1 MKHLALM
8 LLLALPVLGFAQGNI
23 KGVIVD
29 AENLTLPG
37 ATVFIES
44 LETGTVTNN
53 VGSFLLTGIPAG
65 THELQVSYI
74 GYQPVTQTVT
84 VVDGQTEF
92 IEVKLLAGVDLGV
105 NVLVLGDRLKGQARA
120 INQQKTNLNITN
132 IVAADQIG
140 RFPDANIGDAV
151 KRIPGITIQNDQGE
165 ARNIIVRGLA
175 PQLNSVMINGERIP
189 SAEGDNRNIQ
199 MDLIPADMIQTIE
212 VNKAVTPD
220 MDADAIGGAV
230 NLVTRQAPA
239 DQRLSLTAAS
249 GLNLLSQKPIWTG
262 GLVYGNRFFDDKL
275 GVVLSGSYNNHD
287 FGSDNVEFEWKNE
300 VESPLSGEDIEVDP
314 FVEEQQIRTYLV
326 QRVRRSASANFDLR
340 LNEKNTIFLRTMYN
354 WRDDWE
360 NRYRVVYKDI
370 EPIFQDGTETITG
383 WEGIAERE
391 TKGGLNNDRNRA
403 ARLEDQRVVNVSL
416 RGEHLIGNRLR
427 MDWMGTYA
435 RASEERLNERYITYA
450 NENTFPLSY
459 DLSDPMFPNIAPQD
473 PKDMAFNLFELDELT
488 EETQYTQEEDLIG
501 RMNFEYPIQ
510 LGGQK
515 GSIKFGAAYRD
526 KTKFRDNNFFEYSP
540 VGDDIET
547 LEDIT
552 RIDQTKDNF
561 LAGDQYEAGEYADP
575 EFLGDLD
582 LTNGNQ
588 FEQEEK
594 PDEFLGE
601 NYDASEVVTAGY
613 LMWQQNIANNFS
625 AIVGVRVE
633 NTQNEYTGNQIED
646 EENLVGQVT
655 ATSSYLNVLPGVHLK
670 YNATEN
676 LVLRAAWTNTLAR
689 PNYFDL
695 VPVRSIIAEDEEIF
709 EGNPDLNPT
718 TSMNFDLMVE
728 NYFRSIGLVSG
739 GVFYKDV
746 SDFIYTSINESY
758 VDDQITGGDEWTYFQ
773 PLNGGDAT
781 LLGFEIAFQRQLD
794 FLPGFLQGF
803 GVYANYTY
811 TTSTA
816 NGVANEDGE
825 LRDDLA
831 LPGTSPHMVNAS
843 LSYENE
849 KLVLRASL
857 NYAHDYVDEV
867 GGSAFTDRFYD
878 RQLFIDVNASYAF
891 TPKLRFFAEANNLTN
906 QPLRYYQGARERT
919 MQMEYY
925 NSRFNAGFKFDLF

>member
-473 PKDMAFNLFELDELT
+473 PKDMAFNLFELNELT